1 MVVSSLASTLAGFKL
16 FIPYVNSLF
25 RTQVTNLL
33 DRPKTKIPTVI
44 LFNHFLLQQTI
55 KSVIYDLPILLF
67 SELQRYMFKIS
78 YSP

>member
-1 MVVSSLASTLAGFKL
+1 MVVSSLASTLVGFKL

-33 DRPKTKIPTVI
+33 DRPKTKVPTVI
-44 LFNHFLLQQTI
+44 LCNHCLLQQTI
-55 KSVIYDLPILLF
+55 KSVSCDLSILLV

-78 YSP
+78 YSH

>member
-1 MVVSSLASTLAGFKL
+1 MVVSSLASTLVGFKL

-33 DRPKTKIPTVI
+33 DRPKTKVPTVI
-44 LFNHFLLQQTI
+44 LFNHILLQQTI
-55 KSVIYDLPILLF
+55 KSVICDLSILLV

-78 YSP
+78 YSH